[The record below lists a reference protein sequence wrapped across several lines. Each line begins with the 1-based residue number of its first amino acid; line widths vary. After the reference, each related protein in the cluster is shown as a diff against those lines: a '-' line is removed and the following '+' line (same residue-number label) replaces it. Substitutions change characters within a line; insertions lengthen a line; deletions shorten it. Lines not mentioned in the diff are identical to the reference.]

1 MFGIGLPEM
10 ILIMALALIVVGPDK
25 LPDLARSIA
34 KGIMELKKT
43 AENLKDSL
51 TEEGNP
57 LDDIKPELEDTA
69 RKLKNDLLDL
79 PPYERN
85 SSSDGVSGSVNQTAQ
100 NAKDAYQE
108 LMKQTGLAET
118 DSPADDSEKTQND
131 AAEEQTKQ
139 TSTPSSASDVK
150 AGESSNQPTAP
161 TTDTKE

>member
-10 ILIMALALIVVGPDK
+10 ILILALALIVVGPDK
-25 LPDLARSIA
+25 LPELARSIA

-79 PPYERN
+79 PPYERDSAATGTAN
-85 SSSDGVSGSVNQTAQ
+85 SINQTAQ

-108 LMKQTGLAET
+108 LMKQSGLAEA
-118 DSPADDSEKTQND
+118 DSPVDDNAATTKND
-131 AAEEQTKQ
+131 ATDEQ
-139 TSTPSSASDVK
+139 TSTPSSAADVN
-150 AGESSNQPTAP
+150 AGESVQQPAVP
-161 TTDTKE
+161 TTDTKK